1 MDLLR
6 KAKKAAAAAG
16 MNLGSGGKD
25 LKYFQSTKKGGQ
37 CGEKQPGVRRKV
49 ALQLVAGKPLFWTL
63 CLDLGA
69 FPPWFSRS

>member
-25 LKYFQSTKKGGQ
+25 LKYFQSTKKGEAITGS
-37 CGEKQPGVRRKV
+37 P
-49 ALQLVAGKPLFWTL
+49 A
-63 CLDLGA
+63 
-69 FPPWFSRS
+69 